1 MKKDTYQSAQMVVE
15 RLIEDYGQDVLK
27 IAYLYVKD
35 QQLAEDIFQE
45 VFYKVMKNYHKF
57 EHLSSEKTWLI
68 RITINT
74 CKDLLRTSWLRRV
87 TTFGTLEEQ
96 NQTQHEQPFDMTQSE
111 SNNEL
116 YEMIMKL
123 PQRYKEVILLFYYED
138 FSYDEMAKI
147 LNIPKGTVQSRLARG
162 REKLKKMMEERGE
175 ISGR

>member
-96 NQTQHEQPFDMTQSE
+96 NQTQYVQPFDMTQSE

>member
-57 EHLSSEKTWLI
+57 EHLSNEKTWLI

-96 NQTQHEQPFDMTQSE
+96 NQTQYEQPFDMTQSE

>member
-96 NQTQHEQPFDMTQSE
+96 NQTQYEQPFDMTQSE

-123 PQRYKEVILLFYYED
+123 PQRYKEVILLFYHED

>member
-96 NQTQHEQPFDMTQSE
+96 NQTQSEQPFDMTQSE

>member
-96 NQTQHEQPFDMTQSE
+96 NQTQYEQPFDMTQSE

-138 FSYDEMAKI
+138 FSYDEMARI

>member
-1 MKKDTYQSAQMVVE
+1 MKNDTYQSAQMVVE

-96 NQTQHEQPFDMTQSE
+96 NQTQYEQPFDMTQSE

>member
-68 RITINT
+68 RITIDT

-96 NQTQHEQPFDMTQSE
+96 NQTQYEQPFDMTQSE